1 MSAIK
6 VTIKEL
12 QQYSYQANS
21 VLANKT
27 LARAQLAGGHL
38 SPIKGRGM
46 EFNECRQYQ
55 PGDDIRSIDWR
66 ISARTGKTYS
76 KLFSEEKERPVYVLL
91 DLSSSM
97 YFGSQYRLKSVQAC
111 HLAALLAWATKHK
124 SDRVGGIIIGE
135 FGHKELKPQR
145 QQRGIMQLLN
155 ETVTLHNAQLTM
167 SHATRRH
174 AAKVTNA
181 NSADHSAPTESLASA
196 LTRLRIL
203 CKTGSHIMVI
213 SDFLNLDDKAQKQLA
228 LLKRHNEVEAWQIY
242 DPLEIALPETTT
254 NVRLAVSNGQQQGFV
269 SPGNANSR
277 QKYQQHA
284 DVKQQALRQI
294 MNRYGIR
301 HHKISSGESLL
312 SQIKNKQGK
321 SK

>member
-1 MSAIK
+1 MSAID
-6 VTIKEL
+6 VSIKEL
-12 QQYSYQANS
+12 QQYSYQTNS
-21 VLANKT
+21 LLASKT
-27 LARAQLAGGHL
+27 LAKARLAGGHL

-46 EFNECRQYQ
+46 EFSECRQYQ

-66 ISARTGKTYS
+66 ITARTGKTYS

-111 HLAALLAWATKHK
+111 HLTALLAWATKHK
-124 SDRVGGIIIGE
+124 SDRVGGIIIGN

-145 QQRGIMQLLN
+145 QQRGIMQLLS

-167 SHATRRH
+167 SQTVSVDATNNMNTEP
-174 AAKVTNA
+174 K
-181 NSADHSAPTESLASA
+181 ESLTSA
-196 LTRLRIL
+196 LTRLRLL
-203 CKTGSHIMVI
+203 CKTGSHIMII
-213 SDFLNLDDKAQKQLA
+213 SDFLHLDDKAQKQLA

-242 DPLEIALPETTT
+242 DPLELSLPSISGD
-254 NVRLAVSNGQQQGFV
+254 VRLAVSNGQQHGFV
-269 SPGNANSR
+269 NPSNAICR

-284 DVKQQALRQI
+284 DMKQQALRKI

-301 HHKISSGESLL
+301 HHRISSGESLL
-312 SQIKNKQGK
+312 SQIKGQG
-321 SK
+321 

>member
-1 MSAIK
+1 MSAIN

-21 VLANKT
+21 ILANKT
-27 LARAQLAGGHL
+27 LAKAKLAGGHL

-66 ISARTGKTYS
+66 ITARTGKTYC
-76 KLFSEEKERPVYVLL
+76 KLFSEEKERPVYMLL

-97 YFGSQYRLKSVQAC
+97 YFGSQYRLKSAQAC
-111 HLAALLAWATKHK
+111 HLTALLAWATKHK
-124 SDRVGGIIIGE
+124 SDRVGGVIIGA

-145 QQRGIMQLLN
+145 QQRGIMQLLS
-155 ETVTLHNAQLTM
+155 EAVTLHNLQLEP
-167 SHATRRH
+167 SSI
-174 AAKVTNA
+174 ND
-181 NSADHSAPTESLASA
+181 NEPSSAESLSGA
-196 LTRLRIL
+196 LTRLRLL
-203 CKTGSHIMVI
+203 CKTGSHIMII

-242 DPLEIALPETTT
+242 DPLELSLPNISG
-254 NVRLAVSNGQQQGFV
+254 NVRLAVSDGKQQGFV
-269 SPGNANSR
+269 SPSNAANR
-277 QKYQQHA
+277 LKYQQQA
-284 DVKQQALRQI
+284 DLKQQALRQI

-301 HHKISSGESLL
+301 HHRISSGESLL
-312 SQIKNKQGK
+312 SQIKGNK
-321 SK
+321 

>member
-1 MSAIK
+1 MSAID
-6 VTIKEL
+6 VSIKEL

-27 LARAQLAGGHL
+27 LAKAKLAGGHL

-66 ISARTGKTYS
+66 ITARTGKTYS

-91 DLSSSM
+91 DLSASM

-111 HLAALLAWATKHK
+111 HLTALLAWATKHK
-124 SDRVGGIIIGE
+124 SDRVGGIIIGA

-145 QQRGIMQLLN
+145 QQRGIMQLLS
-155 ETVTLHNAQLTM
+155 ETVNLHNTQL
-167 SHATRRH
+167 
-174 AAKVTNA
+174 NA
-181 NSADHSAPTESLASA
+181 VDNTEPKSPESLSGA
-196 LTRLRIL
+196 LTRLRLL
-203 CKTGSHIMVI
+203 CKTGSHIMII

-228 LLKRHNEVEAWQIY
+228 LLKRHNEIEAWQVF
-242 DPLEIALPETTT
+242 DPLELSLP
-254 NVRLAVSNGQQQGFV
+254 NISGDVRLAVSDGKQQGFV
-269 SPGNANSR
+269 SPSNAASR

-284 DVKQQALRQI
+284 DLKQQALRQI

-301 HHKISSGESLL
+301 HHRISSGESLL
-312 SQIKNKQGK
+312 SQIKGK
-321 SK
+321 SKGK

>member
-1 MSAIK
+1 MSAID

-12 QQYSYQANS
+12 QQYSYQTNS
-21 VLANKT
+21 LLANKT
-27 LARAQLAGGHL
+27 LAKAQLAGGHL

-46 EFNECRQYQ
+46 EFSECRQYQ

-66 ISARTGKTYS
+66 ITARTGKTYS

-111 HLAALLAWATKHK
+111 HLTALLAWATKHK
-124 SDRVGGIIIGE
+124 SDRVGGIIIGA

-145 QQRGIMQLLN
+145 QQRGIMQLLS
-155 ETVTLHNAQLTM
+155 ETVSLHNSQLTM
-167 SHATRRH
+167 SQTERV
-174 AAKVTNA
+174 VTA
-181 NSADHSAPTESLASA
+181 NVNNTNTEPKESLASA
-196 LTRLRIL
+196 LTRLRLL

-213 SDFLNLDDKAQKQLA
+213 SDFLHLDDKAQKQLA

-242 DPLEIALPETTT
+242 DPLELALPSISG
-254 NVRLAVSNGQQQGFV
+254 NVRLAVSNGQQHGFV
-269 SPGNANSR
+269 NPSNAKSR

-284 DVKQQALRQI
+284 DIKQQALRQI

-301 HHKISSGESLL
+301 HHRISSGESLL
-312 SQIKNKQGK
+312 SQIKGK
-321 SK
+321 GK

>member
-1 MSAIK
+1 MSAID

-12 QQYSYQANS
+12 QQYSYQTNS

-46 EFNECRQYQ
+46 EFSECRPYQ

-66 ISARTGKTYS
+66 ITARTGKTYS

-111 HLAALLAWATKHK
+111 HLTALLAWATKHK
-124 SDRVGGIIIGE
+124 SDRVGGIIIGA

-155 ETVTLHNAQLTM
+155 ETVTLHNAQLTL
-167 SHATRRH
+167 SPAERI
-174 AAKVTNA
+174 NA
-181 NSADHSAPTESLASA
+181 VNVNTAPKESLASA

-203 CKTGSHIMVI
+203 CKTGSHIMII

-228 LLKRHNEVEAWQIY
+228 LLKRHNEIEAWQIY
-242 DPLEIALPETTT
+242 DPLELSLPSISGD
-254 NVRLAVSNGQQQGFV
+254 VRLAVSNGQQQGFI
-269 SPGNANSR
+269 SPGNADSR

-284 DVKQQALRQI
+284 DIKQQALRQI

-301 HHKISSGESLL
+301 HHRISSGESLL
-312 SQIKNKQGK
+312 NQIKGK
-321 SK
+321 GK

>member
-1 MSAIK
+1 MSAIE
-6 VTIKEL
+6 VSIKEL
-12 QQYSYQANS
+12 QQYSYQTNS

-46 EFNECRQYQ
+46 EFSECRPYQ

-66 ISARTGKTYS
+66 VTARTGKTYS
-76 KLFSEEKERPVYVLL
+76 KLFSEEKERPVYILL

-111 HLAALLAWATKHK
+111 HLTALLAWATKHK

-145 QQRGIMQLLN
+145 QQRGIMRLLS
-155 ETVTLHNAQLTM
+155 ETVTLHNAQLNKP
-167 SHATRRH
+167 RH
-174 AAKVTNA
+174 NGD
-181 NSADHSAPTESLASA
+181 NNPDAPSPESLAGA
-196 LTRLRIL
+196 LTRLRLL
-203 CKTGSHIMVI
+203 CKTGSHIMII

-228 LLKRHNEVEAWQIY
+228 LLKRHNEVEAWQIF
-242 DPLEIALPETTT
+242 DPLELSLPSIPG
-254 NVRLAVSNGQQQGFV
+254 NVHLAVSDGKQQGFV
-269 SPGNANSR
+269 NPSNADSR

-284 DVKQQALRQI
+284 DIKQQALRQI

-301 HHKISSGESLL
+301 HHRISSGESLL
-312 SQIKNKQGK
+312 SQIKDK
-321 SK
+321 SKGK

>member
-1 MSAIK
+1 MSAID

-12 QQYSYQANS
+12 QQYSYQTNS

-27 LARAQLAGGHL
+27 LAKARLAGGHL

-46 EFNECRQYQ
+46 EFSECRQYQ

-66 ISARTGKTYS
+66 ITARTGKTYS

-111 HLAALLAWATKHK
+111 HLTALLAWATKHK
-124 SDRVGGIIIGE
+124 SDRVGGIIIGA

-145 QQRGIMQLLN
+145 QQRGIMQLLS

-167 SHATRRH
+167 SQAEREDVAHVSTGEK
-174 AAKVTNA
+174 AAPK
-181 NSADHSAPTESLASA
+181 ESLASA

-203 CKTGSHIMVI
+203 CKTGSHIMII
-213 SDFLNLDDKAQKQLA
+213 SDFLHLDDKAQKQLA
-228 LLKRHNEVEAWQIY
+228 LLKRHNEIEAWQIY
-242 DPLEIALPETTT
+242 DPLELSLPSISGD
-254 NVRLAVSNGQQQGFV
+254 VQLAVSNGQQQGFI
-269 SPGNANSR
+269 SPGNADSR

-284 DVKQQALRQI
+284 DIKQQALRQI

-301 HHKISSGESLL
+301 HHRISSGESLL
-312 SQIKNKQGK
+312 SQIKGK
-321 SK
+321 GK

>member
-1 MSAIK
+1 MSAID

-12 QQYSYQANS
+12 QQYSYQTNS
-21 VLANKT
+21 ILASKT
-27 LARAQLAGGHL
+27 LARARLAGGHL

-46 EFNECRQYQ
+46 EFSECRQYQ

-66 ISARTGKTYS
+66 ITARTGKTYS

-111 HLAALLAWATKHK
+111 HLTALLARATKHK
-124 SDRVGGIIIGE
+124 SDRVGGMIIGA

-145 QQRGIMQLLN
+145 QQGGIMQLLN

-167 SHATRRH
+167 SQAEHINAADATH
-174 AAKVTNA
+174 VNTENTVPK
-181 NSADHSAPTESLASA
+181 ESLASA

-203 CKTGSHIMVI
+203 CKTGSHIMII

-228 LLKRHNEVEAWQIY
+228 LLKRHNEIEAWQIY
-242 DPLEIALPETTT
+242 DPLELSLPNISG
-254 NVRLAVSNGQQQGFV
+254 NVRLAVSNGQQQGFI
-269 SPGNANSR
+269 SPSNADSR

-284 DVKQQALRQI
+284 DAKQQALRQV
-294 MNRYGIR
+294 MNRYAIR
-301 HHKISSGESLL
+301 HHRISSGESLL
-312 SQIKNKQGK
+312 SQIKNKSKGK
-321 SK
+321 

>member
-1 MSAIK
+1 MSAIE
-6 VTIKEL
+6 VNIMSAIEVNIKEL

-21 VLANKT
+21 ILANKT
-27 LARAQLAGGHL
+27 LAKAQLAGGHM

-46 EFNECRQYQ
+46 EFSECRQYQ

-66 ISARTGKTYS
+66 VTARTGKTHS

-111 HLAALLAWATKHK
+111 HLTALLAWATKRK

-135 FGHKELKPQR
+135 FGHKEMKPQR
-145 QQRGIMQLLN
+145 QQRGIMQLLS
-155 ETVTLHNAQLTM
+155 EAVTLHNDQLYKPEISQQGSTDNL
-167 SHATRRH
+167 SQ
-174 AAKVTNA
+174 
-181 NSADHSAPTESLASA
+181 A
-196 LTRLRIL
+196 LTRLRLL
-203 CKTGSHIMVI
+203 CKTGSHIMLI

-242 DPLEIALPETTT
+242 DPLELALPTLSG
-254 NVRLAVSNGQQQGFV
+254 NMQLAVSDGQQQGFV
-269 SPGNANSR
+269 NPGNANSR
-277 QKYQQHA
+277 QRYQQKA
-284 DVKQQALRQI
+284 DEKQQELRQI

-301 HHKISSGESLL
+301 HHRISSGESLL
-312 SQIKNKQGK
+312 SQIKGK
-321 SK
+321 S

>member
-1 MSAIK
+1 MSAID

-12 QQYSYQANS
+12 QQYSYQTNS

-27 LARAQLAGGHL
+27 LAKAKLAGGHL

-66 ISARTGKTYS
+66 ITARTGKTYS

-111 HLAALLAWATKHK
+111 HLTALLAWATKHK
-124 SDRVGGIIIGE
+124 SDRVGGIIIGS

-145 QQRGIMQLLN
+145 QQRGIMQLLS
-155 ETVTLHNAQLTM
+155 ETVSLHNAQLTM
-167 SHATRRH
+167 PQVDRSN
-174 AAKVTNA
+174 AADNTA
-181 NSADHSAPTESLASA
+181 QTESLASA

-203 CKTGSHIMVI
+203 CKTGSHIMII

-228 LLKRHNEVEAWQIY
+228 LLKRHNEIEAWQIY
-242 DPLEIALPETTT
+242 DPLEIALPSTTA
-254 NVRLAVSNGQQQGFV
+254 NVRLAVSDGQQQGFV
-269 SPGNANSR
+269 SPGNAASR
-277 QKYQQHA
+277 KKYQQHA
-284 DVKQQALRQI
+284 DIKQQALRQV

-321 SK
+321 SKDK

>member
-1 MSAIK
+1 MSAIE
-6 VTIKEL
+6 VTLKEL
-12 QQYSYQANS
+12 QQYSYQTNS

-27 LARAQLAGGHL
+27 LARAKLAGGHL

-46 EFNECRQYQ
+46 EFSECRQYQ

-66 ISARTGKTYS
+66 ITARTGKTYC

-111 HLAALLAWATKHK
+111 HLTALLAWATKHK

-145 QQRGIMQLLN
+145 QQRGIMQLLSQ
-155 ETVTLHNAQLTM
+155 TVTLHNAQLNQTNV
-167 SHATRRH
+167 ANGND
-174 AAKVTNA
+174 VTT
-181 NSADHSAPTESLASA
+181 PESLAGA
-196 LTRLRIL
+196 LTRLRMV
-203 CKTGSHIMVI
+203 CKTGSHIMIV

-228 LLKRHNEVEAWQIY
+228 LLKRHNEIEAWQIF
-242 DPLEIALPETTT
+242 DPLEQALPSISA
-254 NVRLAVSNGQQQGFV
+254 NVRLAVSDGQQQGFV
-269 SPGNANSR
+269 SPGDASSR

-284 DVKQQALRQI
+284 DVKQQALRQV

-312 SQIKNKQGK
+312 SQIKNKQDK
-321 SK
+321 SKGK

>member
-1 MSAIK
+1 MSAIN

-21 VLANKT
+21 ILANKT
-27 LARAQLAGGHL
+27 LAKAKLAGGHL

-66 ISARTGKTYS
+66 ITARTGKTYC
-76 KLFSEEKERPVYVLL
+76 KLFSEEKERPVYMLL

-97 YFGSQYRLKSVQAC
+97 YFGSQYRLKSAQAC
-111 HLAALLAWATKHK
+111 HLTALLAWATKHK
-124 SDRVGGIIIGE
+124 SDRVGGVIIGA

-145 QQRGIMQLLN
+145 QQRGIMQLLS
-155 ETVTLHNAQLTM
+155 EAVTLHNLQLEP
-167 SHATRRH
+167 SSI
-174 AAKVTNA
+174 ND
-181 NSADHSAPTESLASA
+181 NEPSSAESLSGA
-196 LTRLRIL
+196 LTRLRLL
-203 CKTGSHIMVI
+203 CKTGSHIMII

-242 DPLEIALPETTT
+242 DPLELSLPHISG
-254 NVRLAVSNGQQQGFV
+254 NVRLAVSDGKQQGFV
-269 SPGNANSR
+269 SPSNAENR
-277 QKYQQHA
+277 LKYQQQA
-284 DVKQQALRQI
+284 DLKQQALRQI

-301 HHKISSGESLL
+301 HHRISSGESLL
-312 SQIKNKQGK
+312 SQIKGNK
-321 SK
+321 

>member
-1 MSAIK
+1 MSAIE

-21 VLANKT
+21 VLASKT

-66 ISARTGKTYS
+66 ITARTGKTYS

-111 HLAALLAWATKHK
+111 HLTALLAWATKHK

-155 ETVTLHNAQLTM
+155 ETVTLHNAQL
-167 SHATRRH
+167 SHKKLASDNNVAT
-174 AAKVTNA
+174 
-181 NSADHSAPTESLASA
+181 PESLAGA

-203 CKTGSHIMVI
+203 CKTGSHIMII

-228 LLKRHNEVEAWQIY
+228 LLKRHNEIEAWQIF
-242 DPLEIALPETTT
+242 DPLELSLPEISA
-254 NVRLAVSNGQQQGFV
+254 NVRLAVSDGQQHGFV
-269 SPGNANSR
+269 SPGDANSR

-284 DVKQQALRQI
+284 DIKQQALRQV

-312 SQIKNKQGK
+312 SQIKSKGK
-321 SK
+321 

>member
-1 MSAIK
+1 MSAIE

-111 HLAALLAWATKHK
+111 HLTALLAWATKHK
-124 SDRVGGIIIGE
+124 SDRVGGIIIGS

-145 QQRGIMQLLN
+145 QQRGIMQLLS
-155 ETVTLHNAQLTM
+155 ETVTLHNAQLTISQADRM
-167 SHATRRH
+167 
-174 AAKVTNA
+174 NA
-181 NSADHSAPTESLASA
+181 IAEEPKESLASA
-196 LTRLRIL
+196 LTRLRLL
-203 CKTGSHIMVI
+203 CKTGSHIMII
-213 SDFLNLDDKAQKQLA
+213 SDFLNLDEKAQKQLA
-228 LLKRHNEVEAWQIY
+228 LLKRHNEIEAWQIF
-242 DPLEIALPETTT
+242 DPLEQSLPHITA
-254 NVRLAVSNGQQQGFV
+254 NVRLAVSDGQQQGFV
-269 SPGNANSR
+269 SPGNADSR

-284 DVKQQALRQI
+284 DIKQQALRQI

-301 HHKISSGESLL
+301 HHRISSGESLL
-312 SQIKNKQGK
+312 SQIKGK
-321 SK
+321 SKGK

>member
-1 MSAIK
+1 MSAIE
-6 VTIKEL
+6 VTLKEL
-12 QQYSYQANS
+12 QQYSYQTNN

-46 EFNECRQYQ
+46 EFSECRQYQ

-66 ISARTGKTYS
+66 ITARTGKTYC

-111 HLAALLAWATKHK
+111 HLTALLAWATKHK

-145 QQRGIMQLLN
+145 QQRGIMQLLSQ
-155 ETVTLHNAQLTM
+155 TVSLHNAQLNQTNVANGNDA
-167 SHATRRH
+167 AT
-174 AAKVTNA
+174 
-181 NSADHSAPTESLASA
+181 PESLTGA

-203 CKTGSHIMVI
+203 CKTGSHIMII

-228 LLKRHNEVEAWQIY
+228 LLKRHNEVEAWQIF
-242 DPLEIALPETTT
+242 DPLELSLPEITA
-254 NVRLAVSNGQQQGFV
+254 NVRLAVSDGQQHGFV
-269 SPGNANSR
+269 SPGDASSR
-277 QKYQQHA
+277 EKYQQHA
-284 DVKQQALRQI
+284 DVKQQALRQV

-312 SQIKNKQGK
+312 SQIKNKQDK
-321 SK
+321 SKGR

>member
-1 MSAIK
+1 MSAIE

-27 LARAQLAGGHL
+27 LAKAKLAGGHL

-66 ISARTGKTYS
+66 ITARTGKTYS

-97 YFGSQYRLKSVQAC
+97 FFGSQYRLKSAQAC
-111 HLAALLAWATKHK
+111 HLTALLAWATKHK
-124 SDRVGGIIIGE
+124 SDRVGGIIIGA

-155 ETVTLHNAQLTM
+155 EAVTLHNAQLNQP
-167 SHATRRH
+167 SI
-174 AAKVTNA
+174 
-181 NSADHSAPTESLASA
+181 NSNHVSEPQESLATA
-196 LTRLRIL
+196 LTRLRLL
-203 CKTGSHIMVI
+203 CKTGSHIMII

-228 LLKRHNEVEAWQIY
+228 LLKRHNEIEAWQIY
-242 DPLEIALPETTT
+242 DPLELSLPSVSG
-254 NVRLAVSNGQQQGFV
+254 NVRLAVSDGKQQGFV
-269 SPGNANSR
+269 SPSSAKSR

-284 DVKQQALRQI
+284 DLKQQALRQI

-312 SQIKNKQGK
+312 TQIKGKNKGK
-321 SK
+321 

>member
-1 MSAIK
+1 MSAIE
-6 VTIKEL
+6 VTLKEL
-12 QQYSYQANS
+12 QQYSYQTNS

-46 EFNECRQYQ
+46 EFSECRQYQ

-66 ISARTGKTYS
+66 ITARTGKTYC

-111 HLAALLAWATKHK
+111 HLTALLAWATKHK
-124 SDRVGGIIIGE
+124 SDRVGGIIIGA

-145 QQRGIMQLLN
+145 QQRGIMQLLS
-155 ETVTLHNAQLTM
+155 ETVTLHNAQLSLSPAQRITA
-167 SHATRRH
+167 ST
-174 AAKVTNA
+174 
-181 NSADHSAPTESLASA
+181 APQDTLASA
-196 LTRLRIL
+196 LTRLRLL
-203 CKTGSHIMVI
+203 CKTGSHIMII

-228 LLKRHNEVEAWQIY
+228 LLKRHNEVEAWQIF
-242 DPLEIALPETTT
+242 DPLELALPNINA
-254 NVRLAVSNGQQQGFV
+254 NVRLAVSDGQQQGFV
-269 SPGNANSR
+269 SPGNADSR
-277 QKYQQHA
+277 LKYQQHA
-284 DVKQQALRQI
+284 DVKQQALRQV

-301 HHKISSGESLL
+301 HHRISSGESLL
-312 SQIKNKQGK
+312 SQIKNKGK
-321 SK
+321 

>member
-1 MSAIK
+1 MSAIE

-27 LARAQLAGGHL
+27 LARAKLAGGHL

-66 ISARTGKTYS
+66 ITARTGKTYS

-111 HLAALLAWATKHK
+111 HLTALLAWATKHK

-145 QQRGIMQLLN
+145 QQRGIMQLLSQ
-155 ETVTLHNAQLTM
+155 TVTLHNAQLTQKNV
-167 SHATRRH
+167 ANGND
-174 AAKVTNA
+174 VTT
-181 NSADHSAPTESLASA
+181 PESLAGA
-196 LTRLRIL
+196 LTRLRMV
-203 CKTGSHIMVI
+203 CKTGSHIMIV

-228 LLKRHNEVEAWQIY
+228 LLKRHNEI
-242 DPLEIALPETTT
+242 
-254 NVRLAVSNGQQQGFV
+254 
-269 SPGNANSR
+269 
-277 QKYQQHA
+277 
-284 DVKQQALRQI
+284 
-294 MNRYGIR
+294 
-301 HHKISSGESLL
+301 
-312 SQIKNKQGK
+312 
-321 SK
+321 

>member
-1 MSAIK
+1 MSAIE
-6 VTIKEL
+6 VTLKEL
-12 QQYSYQANS
+12 QQYSYQTNT

-27 LARAQLAGGHL
+27 LARAKLAGGHL

-46 EFNECRQYQ
+46 EFSECRQYQ

-66 ISARTGKTYS
+66 ITARTGKTYC

-111 HLAALLAWATKHK
+111 HLTALLAWATKHK

-145 QQRGIMQLLN
+145 QQRGIMQLLSQ
-155 ETVTLHNAQLTM
+155 TVNLHNAQLNQKTV
-167 SHATRRH
+167 ANNND
-174 AAKVTNA
+174 VTTA
-181 NSADHSAPTESLASA
+181 ESLAGA

-203 CKTGSHIMVI
+203 CKTGSHIMII

-228 LLKRHNEVEAWQIY
+228 LLKRHNEVEAWQIF
-242 DPLEIALPETTT
+242 DPLELSLPEISA
-254 NVRLAVSNGQQQGFV
+254 NVRLAVSDGQQHGFV
-269 SPGNANSR
+269 SPGDASSR
-277 QKYQQHA
+277 EKYQQHA
-284 DVKQQALRQI
+284 DVKQQALRQV

-312 SQIKNKQGK
+312 SQIKNKQDK
-321 SK
+321 SKGK

>member
-1 MSAIK
+1 MSAID

-27 LARAQLAGGHL
+27 LAKAKLAGGHL

-66 ISARTGKTYS
+66 ITARTGKTYS

-91 DLSSSM
+91 DLSPSM
-97 YFGSQYRLKSVQAC
+97 YFGSQYRLKSAQAC
-111 HLAALLAWATKHK
+111 HLTALLAWATKHK
-124 SDRVGGIIIGE
+124 SDRVGGIIIGA

-155 ETVTLHNAQLTM
+155 ETVTLHNAQLNPP
-167 SHATRRH
+167 S
-174 AAKVTNA
+174 VNPNQQPL
-181 NSADHSAPTESLASA
+181 NSGASASPESLAGA
-196 LTRLRIL
+196 LTRLRLL
-203 CKTGSHIMVI
+203 CKTGSHIMII
-213 SDFLNLDDKAQKQLA
+213 SDFLNLDDKAQKQLS
-228 LLKRHNEVEAWQIY
+228 LLKRHNEIEAWQIY
-242 DPLEIALPETTT
+242 DPLELSLPALSG
-254 NVRLAVSNGQQQGFV
+254 NVRLAVSDGKQQGFV
-269 SPGNANSR
+269 SPSNAESR

-301 HHKISSGESLL
+301 HHRISSGESLL
-312 SQIKNKQGK
+312 SQIKGK
-321 SK
+321 